1 VHILTIGIPELG
13 TLAHILAIIGGCV
26 IGLWAG
32 ALPGLSGVS
41 ATAIILPMTFGME
54 PLTAL
59 LLLTAIHT
67 ASEYGGAISAI
78 LMNVPGDASAAAAAF
93 DGYKMAQ
100 QGRAGVALGVSS
112 MSSLVGAFC
121 GSLVVALAS
130 APLMG
135 LVVGFGPSEY
145 VGLAVLGLTIVS
157 VVSSGS
163 VLKGLLMSLLG
174 LCVSFI
180 GIDPVIGVERYTFGS
195 VYLQTG
201 IGFIPIVTGLF
212 AVSELIFM
220 ILRGG
225 TVAETG
231 RLTGSLADGLLIAVS
246 KPLTLAKSFVIGTV
260 LGLLPGIGATATNFL
275 AYSLVQKTSRDPD
288 SFGRGN
294 PEGVMAP
301 EVANNACI
309 HAGMIPALTLGVPG
323 GASSALLLVALT
335 IQGLRPGPMLFTS
348 NPALINGL
356 YAGLFAS
363 ALCSFALMTV
373 FVRIFA
379 RVTVVPSAVLAPV
392 LLVLSIIASYASQNS
407 MADLFAAVVFGFLG
421 YLLRRAQFPLVNL
434 MMGFILGKLLETSF
448 AQSLM
453 MSGGSTIIFWQ
464 RPVTAALLGS
474 AAMLLAASTLRTLRR
489 R

>member
-1 VHILTIGIPELG
+1 VDVLTIGIPELA
-13 TLAHILAIIGGCV
+13 TLANILAIVLGCI

-41 ATAIILPMTFGME
+41 ATAIILPLTFGMP

-59 LLLTAIHT
+59 LLLTSIHT
-67 ASEYGGAISAI
+67 SSEYGGAISAI

-93 DGYKMAQ
+93 DGYPMAR
-100 QGRAGVALGVSS
+100 QGRAGIALGVSS
-112 MSSLVGAFC
+112 LSSLTGAFC
-121 GSLVVALAS
+121 GSLVVAMAS
-130 APLMG
+130 APALR
-135 LVVGFGPSEY
+135 LVVAFGPPEY
-145 VGLAVLGLTIVS
+145 VALAILGLTVVS

-163 VLKGLLMSLLG
+163 ALKGLLMSLLG
-174 LCVSFI
+174 ICVSFI

-195 VYLQTG
+195 IYLQGG

-231 RLTGSLADGLLIAVS
+231 ALTGSLWDGMLIALG
-246 KPLTLAKSFVIGTV
+246 KPLTLAKSFITGTL

-275 AYSLVQKTSRDPD
+275 AYSIVQKTSRDPE

-309 HAGMIPALTLGVPG
+309 HAGMIPALTMGVPG
-323 GASSALLLVALT
+323 GASSAILIVALT
-335 IQGLRPGPMLFTS
+335 IQGLRPGPALFSS
-348 NPALINGL
+348 NPVLINGL

-373 FVRIFA
+373 FIRIFA
-379 RVTVVPSAVLAPV
+379 RVTVVPLALLAPV
-392 LLVLSIIASYASQNS
+392 LLVLSIVASYASQNS
-407 MADLFAAVVFGFLG
+407 ITDLFAAVVFGLLG
-421 YLLRRAQFPLVNL
+421 YLLRLGRFPLVNL

-453 MSGGSTIIFWQ
+453 MSGGSYGVFFQ
-464 RPVTAALLGS
+464 RPITLVLLSIPALLLAGS
-474 AAMLLAASTLRTLRR
+474 ALRSLRR
-489 R
+489 A